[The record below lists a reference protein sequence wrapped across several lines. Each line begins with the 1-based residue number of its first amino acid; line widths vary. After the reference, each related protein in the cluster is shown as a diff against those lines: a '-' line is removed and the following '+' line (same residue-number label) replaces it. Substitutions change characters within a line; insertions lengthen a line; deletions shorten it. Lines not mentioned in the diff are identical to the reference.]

1 MIKKKVRLVRKV
13 DPLGTESK
21 RAQTLKPSVSVGAAY
36 VRDLQALTAEMH
48 NEVVK
53 AVLAEYKNTAAADA
67 ADDFWSRLAAK
78 LASKFAAKAE
88 PLATGFLTRVN
99 ANATS
104 NLERSLKSTSADLT
118 LNMKNT
124 PAVTKAINSS
134 IADNVDLITR
144 IPGEYLDKVKK
155 SVNDSLTKGNGLADL
170 VPAMEERYGEA
181 KRHAKNVALD
191 QTRKAYKSINVVKMK
206 TNGISKFEWVHS
218 GGSQEPRPY
227 HLHSPSQGGLNGGV
241 FDIND
246 PPVIDQK
253 TGERGLPG
261 DDYNCRCTM
270 RPIVTFDDEDEE

>member
-1 MIKKKVRLVRKV
+1 VKKKVRLVRKV

-21 RAQTLKPSVSVGAAY
+21 RALTLKPSVSVGAAY
-36 VRDLQALTAEMH
+36 VRELEALTAEMH
-48 NEVVK
+48 KEVEK
-53 AVLAEYKNTAAADA
+53 AVLAEYRNTAAADA
-67 ADDFWSRLAAK
+67 AGDFWSRLAER
-78 LASKFAAKAE
+78 LASKFAAKAT

-124 PAVTKAINSS
+124 PAVTKAIKSRIS
-134 IADNVDLITR
+134 DNVDLITR
-144 IPGEYLDKVKK
+144 IPAEYLDKVKK
-155 SVNDSLTKGNGLADL
+155 SVNDSLKKGNGLADL

-181 KRHAKNVALD
+181 KRHARLVALD
-191 QTRKAYKSINVVKMK
+191 QTRKAYTAINTAKMK
-206 TNGISKFEWVHS
+206 ANGITKFEWVHS

-227 HLHSPSQGGLNGGV
+227 HLHSPANGGLNGGI

-246 PPVIDQK
+246 PPIIDQK

-270 RPIVTFDDEDEE
+270 RPIVTFDDEDDE